1 MYAACHVV
9 VAPMLMQ
16 NGADNG
22 FGFYV
27 VQVAKGYCVNA
38 SALYI
43 ASRKNAFEVPPTGS
57 PEGRVCLQEYVSARQ
72 LSSLSLPFLTVIRL
86 LVAGSRVYSARMF

>member
-1 MYAACHVV
+1 MYAARHVV

-16 NGADNG
+16 NDAHNG
-22 FGFYV
+22 FDFYAM
-27 VQVAKGYCVNA
+27 QVAKGYCVNA

-72 LSSLSLPFLTVIRL
+72 LSSLSLPFVTVIRL
-86 LVAGSRVYSARMF
+86 L